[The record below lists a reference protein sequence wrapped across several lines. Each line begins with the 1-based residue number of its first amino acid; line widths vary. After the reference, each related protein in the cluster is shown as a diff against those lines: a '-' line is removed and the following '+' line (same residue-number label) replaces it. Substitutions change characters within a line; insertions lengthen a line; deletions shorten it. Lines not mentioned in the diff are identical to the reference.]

1 MLEQFEE
8 MEDLVKDVNIN
19 GSVLNSVRDKIKSY
33 REALEK
39 QIQTEKTEEE
49 ASVNKKL
56 SL

>member
-39 QIQTEKTEEE
+39 QIQTEKIEAE